1 MPSRKLKQ
9 RIQDILDIGAEIEAF
24 TQDMSFTDFQQDTR
38 TIKAVL
44 YNVAVIGE
52 AAASLMPEAEVD
64 YPEIPWVD
72 IRGLRNIVIH
82 EYFRVNIEIIWE
94 TIQRDLPPLLE
105 QLQELQSRLNS

>member
-1 MPSRKLKQ
+1 
-9 RIQDILDIGAEIEAF
+9 
-24 TQDMSFTDFQQDTR
+24 MSFSDFQED
-38 TIKAVL
+38 IKTVRAVL
-44 YNVAVIGE
+44 YNVAIIGE
-52 AAASLMPEAEVD
+52 AAASLMPEVEVA

-82 EYFRVNIEIIWE
+82 EYFRVNLEIIWE